1 MRVARAFLR
10 LFALFTASG
19 AMLAWMV
26 VSPPTTVPAAAD
38 AVVLLSGDGGR
49 LPEALHLMDLDVA
62 PTLVFVGEP
71 DILAVVDLCRDAQRF
86 EVVCLKPSPDTTQ
99 TEAQATGEL
108 ARARRWKSIVL
119 VTSRYHLTRAR
130 LLFNRCFDGTVYPV
144 GDPPR
149 YGPSFA
155 RRQIVHEWLGL
166 VHATFLARGC

>member
-1 MRVARAFLR
+1 MARAFLR
-10 LFALFTASG
+10 LFALLTASG
-19 AMLAWMV
+19 AVLAWMV
-26 VSPPTTVPAAAD
+26 IWPPTTVPVAAD

-49 LPEALHLMDLDVA
+49 LPEALRLMDLEVA

-71 DILAVVDLCRDAQRF
+71 DILAVVDLCRDAQQF

-108 ARARRWKSIVL
+108 ARSRRWKSIVL

-130 LLFNRCFDGTVYPV
+130 LLFKRCFDGTVHTV
-144 GDPPR
+144 GDPPG
-149 YGPSFA
+149 YGPAFA

-166 VHATFLARGC
+166 VHATVLARGC